1 MRCAGTEDIV
11 GETLKQRKIRKIL
24 HKNRVIL
31 KISLIYVDILKCERE
46 CAIIANY
53 NSITMR
59 I

>member
-46 CAIIANY
+46 CAIITNY